1 MFRKEVI
8 LFVILTGF
16 FVTNALVAEFIG
28 GKIFSFED
36 SFGLEPLNWSLF
48 GKKGT
53 LDLTAGVLLWPVVF
67 IMTDL
72 INEYFGRKG
81 VRLLSYMT
89 AGLIIY
95 GFVMVYAAIGLE
107 PASWW
112 VGNFKTQG
120 VDDAQNAFNAIFGQS
135 NWIVVGSVVAF
146 IVGQILDVSVFHWI
160 RRMTGERYLWLR
172 ANGSTL
178 VSQIVDSF
186 LVLYIAF
193 VLGPQQW
200 DTSTWLAVGTVN
212 LCYKFCAAVVLTPL
226 LYFIHAGIDRYLG
239 AERAHALI
247 QQAASPSK
255 S

>member
-1 MFRKEVI
+1 MFRKEVV
-8 LFVILTGF
+8 LFVILSGF

-28 GKIFSFED
+28 GKIFSFE
-36 SFGLEPLNWSLF
+36 STFGLEPLNWSLF

-72 INEYFGRKG
+72 INEYYGRKG

-95 GFVMVYAAIGLE
+95 GFVMVYTAIGLE

-112 VGNFKTQG
+112 IGNFKAGG
-120 VDDAQNAFNAIFGQS
+120 VDNAQTAFAAIFGQS

-160 RRMTGERYLWLR
+160 RRLTGGRYLWLR

-178 VSQIVDSF
+178 ISQIVDSF

-193 VLGPQQW
+193 VIGPQQW

-212 LCYKFCAAVVLTPL
+212 LCYKFSAAVVLTPL
-226 LYFIHAGIDRYLG
+226 LYFVHAGIDRFLG
-239 AERAHALI
+239 ADLSHKLQES
-247 QQAASPSK
+247 AAATSK
-255 S
+255 

>member
-1 MFRKEVI
+1 MFRKEVV

-28 GKIFSFED
+28 GKIFAFEAT
-36 SFGLEPLNWSLF
+36 FGLEPLNWSLF

-72 INEYFGRKG
+72 INEYYGRKG

-95 GFVMVYAAIGLE
+95 GFVMVFTAIGLE

-112 VGNFKTQG
+112 LGNFQAQG
-120 VDDAQNAFNAIFGQS
+120 VDDAQEAFSAIFGQS

-146 IVGQILDVSVFHWI
+146 VVGQVLDVSVFHWI

-178 VSQIVDSF
+178 VSQVVDSF

-193 VLGPQQW
+193 VIGPQQW
-200 DTSTWLAVGTVN
+200 DLSTWLAVGTVN
-212 LCYKFCAAVVLTPL
+212 LCYKVAAAIVLTPL
-226 LYFIHAGIDRYLG
+226 LYFVHAGIDRFLG
-239 AERAHALI
+239 AERSHKLRE
-247 QQAASPSK
+247 QAAA
-255 S
+255 

>member
-1 MFRKEVI
+1 MFKKETL
-8 LFVILTGF
+8 LFIVLAGF

-28 GKIFSFED
+28 VKIFAFEAT
-36 SFGLEPLNWSLF
+36 FGLNPLNWNLF
-48 GKKGT
+48 GKSGT

-81 VRLLSYMT
+81 VRILSFMT
-89 AGLIIY
+89 AGLIAY
-95 GFVMVYAAIGLE
+95 GFVMVYGAIGLE

-112 VGNFKTQG
+112 TGSFGEQG
-120 VDDAQNAFNAIFGQS
+120 VDNAQTAFAAIFGQS
-135 NWIVVGSVVAF
+135 NWIVVASLVAF
-146 IVGQILDVSVFHWI
+146 IVGQMLDVSVFHWI
-160 RRMTGERYLWLR
+160 RRITGDRYLWLR

-200 DTSTWLAVGTVN
+200 DTATWLSVGTVN
-212 LCYKFCAAVVLTPL
+212 LIYKFGAAVVLTPL
-226 LYFIHAGIDRYLG
+226 LYLVHAAIDRYLG
-239 AERAHALI
+239 KENSLRLREE
-247 QQAASPSK
+247 AAK
-255 S
+255 